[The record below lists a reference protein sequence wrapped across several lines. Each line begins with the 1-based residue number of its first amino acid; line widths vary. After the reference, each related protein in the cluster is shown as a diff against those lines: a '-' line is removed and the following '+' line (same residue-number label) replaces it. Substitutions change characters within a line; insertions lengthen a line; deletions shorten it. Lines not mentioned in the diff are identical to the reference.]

1 MKMRYVILLVISA
14 AAFAAFLPGGAYG
27 QDRQGSRP
35 QGPGAVPGSRMLD
48 VLQRGTWQCALP
60 GSAGS
65 AAFEVVEAEGFT
77 IGTASSY
84 RNAQGQGIYLLRGNE
99 LTFTRGPKKDERYRR
114 LGNNTVQKI
123 GADGRLSKLICTRVG
138 SGS

>member
-1 MKMRYVILLVISA
+1 MKMRYVILLVVSA

-35 QGPGAVPGSRMLD
+35 QGPGGVPGNRMLD

-60 GSAGS
+60 GSAGG

-84 RNAQGQGIYLLRGNE
+84 RNAQGRGIYLLRGNE
-99 LTFTRGPKKDERYRR
+99 LIFTRGPKKDERFRR
-114 LGNNTVQKI
+114 LGESTLQKV
-123 GADGRLSKLICTRVG
+123 GPDGKPGKLICTRLG
-138 SGS
+138 GAN